1 MTSKSD
7 GALGKEESDEEIGGN
22 GAEISEEH

>member
-7 GALGKEESDEEIGGN
+7 GALGRGIIARSVLGPVRVLES
-22 GAEISEEH
+22 AF